1 MRAITLFVQLVLL
14 LHHPSSHGSLTYQN
28 NHAFI
33 NFASPYIYLI
43 SGTINSC
50 AQPSAIRANASFLI
64 CIYDLSLSFIIVHF
78 NDTFHHPFIYSL
90 VYLSNCLS
98 IHSFF
103 FLLFLQPLIQIY
115 IQPSIE
121 TSIRPPIPP
130 LIRTSIQPYIHPY
143 IEPHTQI
150 FIESTINLLLYAS
163 VYSSILFI
171 SSDQIRRSSR
181 WHYTSLTARSAG
193 RWSNRIACLL
203 WSSLAMTYEK
213 CLSLL
218 LIVVWHD

>member
-1 MRAITLFVQLVLL
+1 MRAITLFVQSVLL

-78 NDTFHHPFIYSL
+78 NDTSHHPFIYSL

-103 FLLFLQPLIQIY
+103 SYYSFNHSSRFTSSRPSKHPSDHLSHHSFAPQSNHTSILTSNHTPNY
-115 IQPSIE
+115 SSSQPSIYYCMH
-121 TSIRPPIPP
+121 PCIPP
-130 LIRTSIQPYIHPY
+130 FCSYRLIRLGGHRGGTT
-143 IEPHTQI
+143 PHSQQ
-150 FIESTINLLLYAS
+150 
-163 VYSSILFI
+163 
-171 SSDQIRRSSR
+171 DQQDVGVI
-181 WHYTSLTARSAG
+181 G
-193 RWSNRIACLL
+193 
-203 WSSLAMTYEK
+203 
-213 CLSLL
+213 
-218 LIVVWHD
+218 